1 MDNHINTIKLPSHVQ
16 YVLSNLFKSI
26 EVEELLEE
34 NTWIAGGFPRVI
46 SLCINSGAK
55 QTLNTVYKYFYN
67 MGDIDVFCSSKEKI
81 DYITKKINDEV
92 IEARSKR
99 FTQSLSGLD
108 MIYPFKEINSYDLPF
123 TFNYERNLKVLDD
136 VCIKNGLKEV
146 TEIENSTYFNVIQT
160 QFVNKFI
167 FSGIKECLDNFDFS
181 NSKIAISFKN
191 NEYYLH
197 YTNDADYYNSRQ
209 ILNIV
214 KVESPFLSSRITKYT
229 RKYNYNIQD
238 EISFRNHIKDYLY
251 KIVQGKW
258 PEVYGNHFDPA
269 VAVKNLHTSITLDSE
284 DLCLFLGKFVHMN
297 RIKCSETGYGIFSNK
312 IVEVDWA
319 AHHIGLLNG

>member
-1 MDNHINTIKLPSHVQ
+1 MNNYLNTIKLPNHIQ
-16 YVLSNLFKSI
+16 YVLSNLFKAI

-46 SLCINSGAK
+46 SLCINSGVK
-55 QTLNTVYKYFYN
+55 QTLGTVYKYFYN

-81 DYITKKINDEV
+81 DYVAKKINDEV

-108 MIYPFKEINSYDLPF
+108 MVYPFKEINSYDLPF
-123 TFNYERNLKVLDD
+123 TFNYERNLHVLNDL
-136 VCIKNGLKEV
+136 CIKNGLKEV
-146 TEIENSTYFNVIQT
+146 TEIDSGHDFSVIQT

-181 NSKIAISFKN
+181 NSKIAISLKN

-197 YTNDADYYNSRQ
+197 YTDDAHYYNSKQ
-209 ILNIV
+209 LLNIV

-229 RKYNYNIQD
+229 KKYNYNIQN
-238 EISFRNHIKDYLY
+238 EKVFRNHIKDYLY

-258 PEVYGNHFDPA
+258 PEVYGDCFDPA
-269 VAVKNLHTSITLDSE
+269 AAVKTLHTSITLDSE

-297 RIKCSETGYGIFSNK
+297 RIKCSSTDYGIFTNK
-312 IVEVDWA
+312 IIEVDWA
-319 AHHIGLLNG
+319 THHIGLLNG

>member
-1 MDNHINTIKLPSHVQ
+1 MDNHINTIKLPNHIQ
-16 YVLSNLFKSI
+16 YVLSNLFKTI

-46 SLCINSGAK
+46 SLCINSDAK
-55 QTLNTVYKYFYN
+55 QTLSTVYKYFYN

-81 DYITKKINDEV
+81 NYITKKINDEV

-108 MIYPFKEINSYDLPF
+108 MVYPCKEINSYDLPF
-123 TFNYERNLKVLDD
+123 TFNYERNLNVLND
-136 VCIKNGLKEV
+136 VCIKNNLKN
-146 TEIENSTYFNVIQT
+146 IIKENSTYFNVIQT

-197 YTNDADYYNSRQ
+197 YTDDAHYYNSRQ

-214 KVESPFLSSRITKYT
+214 KVESPFLSTRITKYT

-238 EISFRNHIKDYLY
+238 EKVFRNHIKDYLY

-269 VAVKNLHTSITLDSE
+269 VAVKTLHTSITLDSE